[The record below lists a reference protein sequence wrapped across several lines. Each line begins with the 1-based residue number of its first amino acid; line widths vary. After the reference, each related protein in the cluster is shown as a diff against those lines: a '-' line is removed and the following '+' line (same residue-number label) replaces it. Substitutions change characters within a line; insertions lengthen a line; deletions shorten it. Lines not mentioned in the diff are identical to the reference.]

1 MMPVSSRRFNSAET
15 ASLTAK
21 GNLLNFCCTG
31 FTSSLILT
39 LCTIFFTQPMAG
51 VGGAVGGGGA
61 DGGDGTV
68 GGTDISWTSCSAL
81 NITLVP
87 LIAISRAL
95 VKSKPSSS

>member
-1 MMPVSSRRFNSAET
+1 
-15 ASLTAK
+15 
-21 GNLLNFCCTG
+21 
-31 FTSSLILT
+31 
-39 LCTIFFTQPMAG
+39 MAG